1 MYTFDDIYET
11 IVGLRT
17 KEGAVPGVKELF
29 APGSCWLALE
39 EEAYRLRLKL
49 EDRLGT
55 EDADLL
61 AMLEIREILTKEI
74 ARRCFDLTSI

>member
-17 KEGAVPGVKELF
+17 EKGAVPGVKELF
-29 APGSCWLALE
+29 APGSFWLALE

-55 EDADLL
+55 EDTDLL
-61 AMLEIREILTKEI
+61 ALLEIREILTKEI
-74 ARRCFDLTSI
+74 ARRCFATASM